1 MRRWCGWR
9 GRWSRA
15 VWAVAEALGVGLVG
29 AGKIGREHAR
39 NLARRLDGARL
50 VAVADTV
57 PAVAEEVA
65 GQLGVRAVYHT
76 PGELLADDAVDA
88 VVIATPATTHAELI
102 SAAAAARRQVFC
114 EKPIALDLAAADAAL
129 AAVTRAG
136 VTLQVGF
143 QRRFDR
149 SFRRARELVAEGR
162 IGRPR
167 LVRIISRDPRPGPIE
182 YLRDSGGLFMDMTIH
197 DFDLARFL
205 IADEVEEVTAVG
217 AVLVDAAIGIEAN
230 DLDTAIVTL
239 RYAGGALGVIDNC
252 RQASYGYDQRAEVFG
267 SEGAIMV
274 GNELLDATTLVTAD
288 GARGA
293 NPKPWFRDR
302 YADAYAAEMQAFVDA
317 VRSGR
322 PAEVGGD
329 DGRAPIAIALAA
341 QRSVREG
348 RAVPVSSVEPARP
361 AVDQALR

>member
-1 MRRWCGWR
+1 
-9 GRWSRA
+9 
-15 VWAVAEALGVGLVG
+15 VAEALGVGLIG
-29 AGKIGREHAR
+29 AGKIGRVHAG
-39 NLARRLDGARL
+39 NLARRLNGARL
-50 VAVADTV
+50 VAVADAV

-65 GQLGVRAVYHT
+65 GQLGVGAVYHA
-76 PGELLADDAVDA
+76 PGELLADDAVEA
-88 VVIATPATTHAELI
+88 VVIASPAATHADLVG
-102 SAAAAARRQVFC
+102 AAAAARRHVFC
-114 EKPIALDLAAADAAL
+114 EKPVALDLAAADAAL

-167 LVRIISRDPRPGPIE
+167 LVRIISRDPRPGPID

-217 AVLVDAAIGIEAN
+217 AVLVDAAIGSEAN
-230 DLDTAIVTL
+230 DVDTAIVTL
-239 RYAGGALGVIDNC
+239 RFAGGALGVIDNC

-267 SEGAIMV
+267 SEGAVVV
-274 GNELLDATTLVTAD
+274 GNEHLDRTTLVTAD
-288 GARGA
+288 GARSA
-293 NPKPWFRDR
+293 NPQPWFRDR
-302 YADAYAAEMQAFVDA
+302 YADAYAAELQAFVDA
-317 VRSGR
+317 VRGGR
-322 PAEVGGD
+322 PAEVGGA

-341 QRSVREG
+341 QRSAREG